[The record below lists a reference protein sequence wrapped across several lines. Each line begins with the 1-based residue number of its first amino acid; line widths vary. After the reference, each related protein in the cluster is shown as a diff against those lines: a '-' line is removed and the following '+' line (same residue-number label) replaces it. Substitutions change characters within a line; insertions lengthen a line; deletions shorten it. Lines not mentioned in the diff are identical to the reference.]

1 MHIFDEYKKIK
12 PFYQKELKRIF
23 ILLTIAFFVICIV
36 TGIFLYN
43 NQDIANHLF
52 MEIKKLLLSKD
63 VLNDAGTISVSSL
76 IANNL
81 LVSFISILTGVIPFF
96 FLPVFSLLLNAGM
109 IGVVFGAMPITSS
122 SVLFLMMGLVPH
134 GIFEI
139 TALLLS
145 LTLGVYLCKEMCLR
159 VIGKKREISNTQMI
173 FHIVRIYLLVIVPL
187 MIIAGFIETYITPL
201 LMNAV

>member
-81 LVSFISILTGVIPFF
+81 LASFISILTGVIPFF

>member
-81 LVSFISILTGVIPFF
+81 LASFISILTGVIPFF

-109 IGVVFGAMPITSS
+109 IGVVFGAMPITNS

>member
-81 LVSFISILTGVIPFF
+81 LASFISILTGVIPFF

-109 IGVVFGAMPITSS
+109 IGVVFGAMPITNS

-159 VIGKKREISNTQMI
+159 VISKKREISNTQMI

>member
-12 PFYQKELKRIF
+12 PFYIKELKRIF
-23 ILLTIAFFVICIV
+23 MIMLIAFFAISIL

-43 NQDIANHLF
+43 NQDIANRLL
-52 MEIKKLLLSKD
+52 MEVSKLLLSKD
-63 VLNDAGTISVSSL
+63 ILNEAGTLDVSSL

-81 LVSFISILTGVIPFF
+81 FASFTSILTGVIPFF
-96 FLPVFSLLLNAGM
+96 FFPVFSLILNAGM
-109 IGVVFGAMPITSS
+109 IGVVFGAMPITHS
-122 SVLFLMMGLVPH
+122 SVLFIVMGLVPH

-159 VIGKKREISNTQMI
+159 IIGKKREISNSQMI
-173 FHIVRIYLLVIVPL
+173 LHIVRIYLLVIVPL
-187 MIIAGFIETYITPL
+187 MIVAGFIETYVTPL